1 MVFKMEAALLQQP
14 QWNMNAMMADNEE
27 VDSDEAV
34 SDDEGIEGF
43 NGSENG
49 SAVTTAGET
58 SGPRPLSVPEMDK
71 LQLLHAEPRIDS
83 YRFSMANLEESQD
96 GELDA
101 ILKELCALGSQFDQE
116 LKVEDAPRPANNK
129 SSAGPMDALK
139 KAVSSNNDQNEHVT
153 KTTHSKSNF
162 NGCQVNNN
170 NKMRLDLTPDATDST
185 NRTDSGMRTE
195 SPDNDS
201 AFSDNISM
209 LSSESSA
216 SSGASAA
223 RTDASSKS
231 SASNASSTGSSTI
244 VAADEA
250 ARLKAE
256 KIRLALEK
264 MREANVKK
272 LYIKAF
278 TTDGSTK
285 SLLVDEK
292 MAVGSVTRMLSDKNH
307 VRMEPKWVLVEHL
320 PDLYMERVYEDHE
333 MLVDQLMLWT
343 RDSRNTL
350 LFVERPEKYSLFSRP
365 EDYLLSFNSSS
376 ERDRH
381 LDDDGRLALLEEF
394 FSGTGGN
401 GVGVPEIEGPLYLK
415 AEGKKAWKR
424 FYFVLRA
431 SGIYYS
437 PKGKSSSKS
446 SKDLVCL
453 ATFDVNQVYT
463 SVSWRKK
470 FKAPTEFGFAIKHPK
485 LQSRSSK
492 FIKYLC
498 AEDERTMARW
508 VMGIRIAKHGRALM
522 DNYRALVEE
531 LAQEDLDQLANARS
545 FSLASMTLG
554 GATPTTAPVSESI
567 TDENETPVN
576 TLERG
581 GVLGFHTSRP
591 LSRQDSLKSRA
602 SNSSSSGCLSE
613 RSSNGTATPTFE
625 NAFDSDFPMGT
636 IKRKPSMTPKLPLTS
651 TTRLL
656 VKELEDTVDGQAAM
670 EARNTLRQSFR
681 KSLNEEVNTIRRKT
695 SAASNSQAV
704 AAASCVVLESS
715 RPIIHELN
723 DSQDVDSLPLPPP
736 PTFSSPDDGI
746 SCDSDLLPPPPPEAF
761 DQVDCGSSFPLP
773 PAELLDSSY
782 LPYQHSMSPRILR
795 SKPPS
800 PTPPPPPIVPGT
812 LKPCLK
818 SSSCAPTVP
827 PKPAI
832 ISSISKRE
840 SAGCQAIYANSAKS
854 VMPTPPPPPPTQSP
868 SKKNRRITFDERVAC
883 SPSPPL
889 TDSPPKPPKP
899 PVMPKRVDPLRSSMK
914 QQPIP
919 QKLTAPGCTVT
930 PPREFLKDLQRVMQK
945 KWQVAQKC
953 KDDTEVT
960 PHSVLGFRDQPPP
973 IAPVPAAYKENS
985 VRAWVAEHYGSGS
998 DVISSDNSMGFYENV
1013 FVPSSSAATISALP
1027 GEEYQNCVEL
1037 RDREY
1042 THPYLPVHPNH
1053 THSPRMS
1060 SASTATTVSAA
1071 SAKRLPPPPPK
1082 RSETTHLSTRIH

>member
-1 MVFKMEAALLQQP
+1 
-14 QWNMNAMMADNEE
+14 
-27 VDSDEAV
+27 
-34 SDDEGIEGF
+34 
-43 NGSENG
+43 
-49 SAVTTAGET
+49 
-58 SGPRPLSVPEMDK
+58 
-71 LQLLHAEPRIDS
+71 
-83 YRFSMANLEESQD
+83 
-96 GELDA
+96 
-101 ILKELCALGSQFDQE
+101 
-116 LKVEDAPRPANNK
+116 
-129 SSAGPMDALK
+129 
-139 KAVSSNNDQNEHVT
+139 
-153 KTTHSKSNF
+153 
-162 NGCQVNNN
+162 
-170 NKMRLDLTPDATDST
+170 
-185 NRTDSGMRTE
+185 
-195 SPDNDS
+195 
-201 AFSDNISM
+201 M

-223 RTDASSKS
+223 RTDASTKS
-231 SASNASSTGSSTI
+231 STSNTSSTGSSTI

-278 TTDGSTK
+278 TSDGSTK

-292 MAVGSVTRMLSDKNH
+292 MTVGNVTRMLSDKNH

-320 PDLYMERVYEDHE
+320 PDMYMERVYEDNE

-350 LFVERPEKYSLFSRP
+350 LFVERPDKYSIFSRP
-365 EDYLLSFNSSS
+365 EDYLLSFKSSS
-376 ERDRH
+376 EKDRH
-381 LDDDGRLALLEEF
+381 LDDDGRSALIEEF
-394 FSGTGGN
+394 FSSTGGN

-463 SVSWRKK
+463 GVSWRKK
-470 FKAPTEFGFAIKHPK
+470 FKAPTDYGFAIKHPK

-492 FIKYLC
+492 YIKYLC
-498 AEDERTMARW
+498 AEDETTLARW
-508 VMGIRIAKHGRALM
+508 VMGIRIAKHGRALL

-531 LAQEDLDQLANARS
+531 LAQDDLDQLANARS
-545 FSLASMTLG
+545 FSLASVSLT
-554 GATPTTAPVSESI
+554 GATTTTANVADSL

-581 GVLGFHTSRP
+581 ISGFNTSRP

-670 EARNTLRQSFR
+670 EARNTIRQSFR

-695 SAASNSQAV
+695 NAASNIQTAPV
-704 AAASCVVLESS
+704 SCVIDSS
-715 RPIIHELN
+715 RSIIHEMS

-736 PTFSSPDDGI
+736 PTFSSADDGI
-746 SCDSDLLPPPPPEAF
+746 SCDPDSLPPPPPEAF
-761 DQVDCGSSFPLP
+761 DQEDSGIFPLP
-773 PAELLDSSY
+773 PADLLASNASY
-782 LPYQHSMSPRILR
+782 LPYQQSMSPRILK

-800 PTPPPPPIVPGT
+800 PTPAPPSVPGT

-818 SSSCAPTVP
+818 TSSLAPNIP
-827 PKPAI
+827 PKPLI
-832 ISSISKRE
+832 PISKRE
-840 SAGCQAIYANSAKS
+840 SVINQAIYANSGKS
-854 VMPTPPPPPPTQSP
+854 VMLAPPPPPPMQSP
-868 SKKNRRITFDERVAC
+868 SKKNRRITFDEHVAC
-883 SPSPPL
+883 SPSPPPMN
-889 TDSPPKPPKP
+889 SPPKPPRP
-899 PVMPKRVDPLRSSMK
+899 PILPKRVDPLRSSLK

-1013 FVPSSSAATISALP
+1013 FVPTAVTSAAP
-1027 GEEYQNCVEL
+1027 GEEYHNTVEL
-1037 RDREY
+1037 REY
-1042 THPYLPVHPNH
+1042 THPYLPVHQ
-1053 THSPRMS
+1053 THSARMS
-1060 SASTATTVSAA
+1060 SASTGTSVSAA
-1071 SAKRLPPPPPK
+1071 SSKRLPPPPPK

>member
-1 MVFKMEAALLQQP
+1 
-14 QWNMNAMMADNEE
+14 
-27 VDSDEAV
+27 
-34 SDDEGIEGF
+34 
-43 NGSENG
+43 
-49 SAVTTAGET
+49 
-58 SGPRPLSVPEMDK
+58 
-71 LQLLHAEPRIDS
+71 
-83 YRFSMANLEESQD
+83 
-96 GELDA
+96 
-101 ILKELCALGSQFDQE
+101 
-116 LKVEDAPRPANNK
+116 
-129 SSAGPMDALK
+129 
-139 KAVSSNNDQNEHVT
+139 
-153 KTTHSKSNF
+153 
-162 NGCQVNNN
+162 
-170 NKMRLDLTPDATDST
+170 
-185 NRTDSGMRTE
+185 MRTE

-498 AEDERTMARW
+498 AED
-508 VMGIRIAKHGRALM
+508 
-522 DNYRALVEE
+522 
-531 LAQEDLDQLANARS
+531 
-545 FSLASMTLG
+545 
-554 GATPTTAPVSESI
+554 
-567 TDENETPVN
+567 
-576 TLERG
+576 
-581 GVLGFHTSRP
+581 
-591 LSRQDSLKSRA
+591 
-602 SNSSSSGCLSE
+602 
-613 RSSNGTATPTFE
+613 
-625 NAFDSDFPMGT
+625 
-636 IKRKPSMTPKLPLTS
+636 
-651 TTRLL
+651 
-656 VKELEDTVDGQAAM
+656 
-670 EARNTLRQSFR
+670 
-681 KSLNEEVNTIRRKT
+681 
-695 SAASNSQAV
+695 
-704 AAASCVVLESS
+704 
-715 RPIIHELN
+715 
-723 DSQDVDSLPLPPP
+723 
-736 PTFSSPDDGI
+736 
-746 SCDSDLLPPPPPEAF
+746 
-761 DQVDCGSSFPLP
+761 
-773 PAELLDSSY
+773 
-782 LPYQHSMSPRILR
+782 
-795 SKPPS
+795 
-800 PTPPPPPIVPGT
+800 
-812 LKPCLK
+812 
-818 SSSCAPTVP
+818 
-827 PKPAI
+827 
-832 ISSISKRE
+832 
-840 SAGCQAIYANSAKS
+840 
-854 VMPTPPPPPPTQSP
+854 
-868 SKKNRRITFDERVAC
+868 
-883 SPSPPL
+883 
-889 TDSPPKPPKP
+889 
-899 PVMPKRVDPLRSSMK
+899 
-914 QQPIP
+914 
-919 QKLTAPGCTVT
+919 
-930 PPREFLKDLQRVMQK
+930 
-945 KWQVAQKC
+945 
-953 KDDTEVT
+953 
-960 PHSVLGFRDQPPP
+960 
-973 IAPVPAAYKENS
+973 
-985 VRAWVAEHYGSGS
+985 
-998 DVISSDNSMGFYENV
+998 
-1013 FVPSSSAATISALP
+1013 
-1027 GEEYQNCVEL
+1027 
-1037 RDREY
+1037 
-1042 THPYLPVHPNH
+1042 
-1053 THSPRMS
+1053 
-1060 SASTATTVSAA
+1060 
-1071 SAKRLPPPPPK
+1071 
-1082 RSETTHLSTRIH
+1082 

>member
-1 MVFKMEAALLQQP
+1 MSDFYEEACYLSNSEAEPDSETEDAVVKPAAKAELAWDDPQALLNT
-14 QWNMNAMMADNEE
+14 WLGELDNLNM
-27 VDSDEAV
+27 
-34 SDDEGIEGF
+34 GL
-43 NGSENG
+43 ENG
-49 SAVTTAGET
+49 STVAAAGGT
-58 SGPRPLSVPEMDK
+58 PGPRQLTVPDVDK
-71 LQLLHAEPRIDS
+71 LQLLHEPRIDS

-116 LKVEDAPRPANNK
+116 LKDDDVQRSTTIRSSGPA
-129 SSAGPMDALK
+129 DTLK
-139 KAVSSNNDQNEHVT
+139 KITNSNNDQNEQLT
-153 KTTHSKSNF
+153 KTTHTRSNSG
-162 NGCQVNNN
+162 GCQANI
-170 NKMRLDLTPDATDST
+170 KMRLDLTPDTTDST
-185 NRTDSGMRTE
+185 SRTDSGMRTE

-223 RTDASSKS
+223 RTDASTKS
-231 SASNASSTGSSTI
+231 SASNASST
-244 VAADEA
+244 A

-278 TTDGSTK
+278 TSDGSTK

-292 MAVGSVTRMLSDKNH
+292 MTVGNVTRMLSDKNH

-320 PDLYMERVYEDHE
+320 PDMYMERVYEDHE

-350 LFVERPEKYSLFSRP
+350 LFVERPDKYSIFSRP

-376 ERDRH
+376 EKDRH
-381 LDDDGRLALLEEF
+381 LDDDGRSALIEEF

-463 SVSWRKK
+463 GVSWRKK
-470 FKAPTEFGFAIKHPK
+470 FKSPTDFGFAIKHPK

-492 FIKYLC
+492 YIKYLC
-498 AEDERTMARW
+498 AEDEKTLARW
-508 VMGIRIAKHGRALM
+508 VMGIRIAKHGRALL
-522 DNYRALVEE
+522 DNYRSLVEE

-545 FSLASMTLG
+545 FSLASVSLG
-554 GATPTTAPVSESI
+554 GVTTTTPAVGESV

-581 GVLGFHTSRP
+581 MVGFNTSRP

-656 VKELEDTVDGQAAM
+656 VKELEDTVDGPSAM
-670 EARNTLRQSFR
+670 EARNTLRQSCR
-681 KSLNEEVNTIRRKT
+681 KSLNEEVNTIRRK
-695 SAASNSQAV
+695 SNAASTIQTAPISCAV
-704 AAASCVVLESS
+704 DPSRSVV
-715 RPIIHELN
+715 HEMN

-746 SCDSDLLPPPPPEAF
+746 SCDADLLPPPPPEAF
-761 DQVDCGSSFPLP
+761 NQTDCGSFPLP
-773 PAELLDSSY
+773 PAELLASNESSF
-782 LPYQHSMSPRILR
+782 LPYQQSMSPRILK

-800 PTPPPPPIVPGT
+800 PTPPPPSVPGT

-818 SSSCAPTVP
+818 SSSLAPNVP
-827 PKPAI
+827 PKPLI
-832 ISSISKRE
+832 PISKRE
-840 SAGCQAIYANSAKS
+840 SVNNQAIYANSGKS
-854 VMPTPPPPPPTQSP
+854 VMPAPPPPPPTQSP
-868 SKKNRRITFDERVAC
+868 SKKNRRITFDEHVAC
-883 SPSPPL
+883 SPSPSL
-889 TDSPPKPPKP
+889 MNSPPKPPRP
-899 PVMPKRVDPLRSSMK
+899 PVLPKRVDPLRSSLK

-998 DVISSDNSMGFYENV
+998 DVSSSDNSMGFYENV
-1013 FVPSSSAATISALP
+1013 FVPSSSTVATSAAP
-1027 GEEYQNCVEL
+1027 GDEYRNTVEL
-1037 RDREY
+1037 REY
-1042 THPYLPVHPNH
+1042 THPYLPVHANH
-1053 THSPRMS
+1053 AHSARMS
-1060 SASTATTVSAA
+1060 SASTGTSVSTTS
-1071 SAKRLPPPPPK
+1071 SKRLPPPPPK

>member
-1 MVFKMEAALLQQP
+1 
-14 QWNMNAMMADNEE
+14 
-27 VDSDEAV
+27 
-34 SDDEGIEGF
+34 
-43 NGSENG
+43 
-49 SAVTTAGET
+49 
-58 SGPRPLSVPEMDK
+58 
-71 LQLLHAEPRIDS
+71 
-83 YRFSMANLEESQD
+83 
-96 GELDA
+96 
-101 ILKELCALGSQFDQE
+101 
-116 LKVEDAPRPANNK
+116 
-129 SSAGPMDALK
+129 
-139 KAVSSNNDQNEHVT
+139 
-153 KTTHSKSNF
+153 
-162 NGCQVNNN
+162 
-170 NKMRLDLTPDATDST
+170 
-185 NRTDSGMRTE
+185 MRTE

-231 SASNASSTGSSTI
+231 STSNASSTGSSTI

-292 MAVGSVTRMLSDKNH
+292 MTVGNVTRMLSDKNH

-320 PDLYMERVYEDHE
+320 PDLYMERVYEDNE

-350 LFVERPEKYSLFSRP
+350 LFVERPDKYSLFSRP

-376 ERDRH
+376 EKDRH
-381 LDDDGRLALLEEF
+381 LDDDGRSALLEEF

-437 PKGKSSSKS
+437 PKGRSSSKS

-508 VMGIRIAKHGRALM
+508 VMGIRIAKHGRILM

-554 GATPTTAPVSESI
+554 GVTSTATLVSESSL

-581 GVLGFHTSRP
+581 GVPGFHTSRP

-613 RSSNGTATPTFE
+613 RSSNGAATPTFE

-695 SAASNSQAV
+695 SVASKGPNASV
-704 AAASCVVLESS
+704 SCVLDSS
-715 RPIIHELN
+715 RPIIHEMN

-761 DQVDCGSSFPLP
+761 DQVDSGSFPLP
-773 PAELLDSSY
+773 PVELLASNSSY

-800 PTPPPPPIVPGT
+800 PTHQPPIVPGT

-818 SSSCAPTVP
+818 SCLCAPTVP
-827 PKPAI
+827 PKPVL
-832 ISSISKRE
+832 ISSSKRE
-840 SAGCQAIYANSAKS
+840 SASSQAIYANSAKS
-854 VMPTPPPPPPTQSP
+854 VMPTPPPLPSTQSP

-883 SPSPPL
+883 SSSPPL
-889 TDSPPKPPKP
+889 TDSPQKPPKP
-899 PVMPKRVDPLRSSMK
+899 PVLPKRVDPLRSSMK

-1013 FVPSSSAATISALP
+1013 FVPSSTTATISALP

-1037 RDREY
+1037 REY
-1042 THPYLPVHPNH
+1042 THPYLPVHHNH
-1053 THSPRMS
+1053 THSARIS
-1060 SASTATTVSAA
+1060 SASTGTTVSAG

>member
-1 MVFKMEAALLQQP
+1 
-14 QWNMNAMMADNEE
+14 
-27 VDSDEAV
+27 
-34 SDDEGIEGF
+34 
-43 NGSENG
+43 
-49 SAVTTAGET
+49 
-58 SGPRPLSVPEMDK
+58 
-71 LQLLHAEPRIDS
+71 
-83 YRFSMANLEESQD
+83 
-96 GELDA
+96 
-101 ILKELCALGSQFDQE
+101 
-116 LKVEDAPRPANNK
+116 
-129 SSAGPMDALK
+129 
-139 KAVSSNNDQNEHVT
+139 
-153 KTTHSKSNF
+153 
-162 NGCQVNNN
+162 
-170 NKMRLDLTPDATDST
+170 
-185 NRTDSGMRTE
+185 MRTE

-231 SASNASSTGSSTI
+231 SASNASSTGSSTV

-278 TTDGSTK
+278 TMDGSTK

-292 MAVGSVTRMLSDKNH
+292 MTVGHVTRLLSEKNH

-320 PDLYMERVYEDHE
+320 PELYMERVYEDNE

-350 LFVERPEKYSLFSRP
+350 LFVERPDKYNLFSRP
-365 EDYLLSFNSSS
+365 EDYLLSVSSS
-376 ERDRH
+376 EKDRH
-381 LDDDGRLALLEEF
+381 LDDDARHALLEEF

-437 PKGKSSSKS
+437 PKGKSTSKS

-463 SVSWRKK
+463 GVNWRKK
-470 FKAPTEFGFAIKHPK
+470 FKAPTDFGLAIKHPK

-545 FSLASMTLG
+545 FSLASMTMG
-554 GATPTTAPVSESI
+554 GSTTPTVTVSESL
-567 TDENETPVN
+567 TDETETPVN

-581 GVLGFHTSRP
+581 VTGFGSCTTRP

-613 RSSNGTATPTFE
+613 RSSTGTATPTFE

-636 IKRKPSMTPKLPLTS
+636 IKRKPSMTPKLPLTT

-681 KSLNEEVNTIRRKT
+681 KSLNEEVSTIRRKT
-695 SAASNSQAV
+695 SNGSVTSHSSVSTIISSNIQDCPGPA
-704 AAASCVVLESS
+704 
-715 RPIIHELN
+715 PIQEMDDL
-723 DSQDVDSLPLPPP
+723 QDVDSLPLPPP
-736 PTFSSPDDGI
+736 PTFNSPDDGI
-746 SCDSDLLPPPPPEAF
+746 GCDSDLLPPPPPEAF
-761 DQVDCGSSFPLP
+761 DQVDSGSFPLP
-773 PAELLDSSY
+773 PDELIGVSCEQHR
-782 LPYQHSMSPRILR
+782 PFEHSMSPRMLR

-800 PTPPPPPIVPGT
+800 PTPQPPVVPAT

-818 SSSCAPTVP
+818 SSICAPTVP
-827 PKPAI
+827 PKPALMATC
-832 ISSISKRE
+832 KRE
-840 SAGCQAIYANSAKS
+840 SINNQAIYANSAKS
-854 VMPTPPPPPPTQSP
+854 NMPAPPPLPSTQSP

-883 SPSPPL
+883 SPSPPPMN
-889 TDSPPKPPKP
+889 SPPKPPKP
-899 PVMPKRVDPLRSSMK
+899 PTPPKRVDPLRSSLK
-914 QQPIP
+914 QPIP

-998 DVISSDNSMGFYENV
+998 DVISSDNNSMGFYENV
-1013 FVPSSSAATISALP
+1013 FVPSSSTAITGTSGSP
-1027 GEEYQNCVEL
+1027 GDETYQNCVEL
-1037 RDREY
+1037 RREY
-1042 THPYLPVHPNH
+1042 THPYLPAHQSH
-1053 THSPRMS
+1053 TLSARMS
-1060 SASTATTVSAA
+1060 SASTATSVSTG
-1071 SAKRLPPPPPK
+1071 SSKRLPPPPPK

>member
-1 MVFKMEAALLQQP
+1 MT
-14 QWNMNAMMADNEE
+14 
-27 VDSDEAV
+27 V
-34 SDDEGIEGF
+34 S
-43 NGSENG
+43 
-49 SAVTTAGET
+49 A
-58 SGPRPLSVPEMDK
+58 
-71 LQLLHAEPRIDS
+71 
-83 YRFSMANLEESQD
+83 
-96 GELDA
+96 
-101 ILKELCALGSQFDQE
+101 
-116 LKVEDAPRPANNK
+116 
-129 SSAGPMDALK
+129 
-139 KAVSSNNDQNEHVT
+139 DQNEHVT
-153 KTTHSKSNF
+153 KTTHARSNSG
-162 NGCQVNNN
+162 GCHAT
-170 NKMRLDLTPDATDST
+170 NKLRIDLTPDSTDST
-185 NRTDSGMRTE
+185 NRTDSGEYLISDERKGEAISWRFLLSTGMRTE

-231 SASNASSTGSSTI
+231 SGSNASSTGSSTV

-292 MAVGSVTRMLSDKNH
+292 MTVGQVTRMLSDKNH

-320 PDLYMERVYEDHE
+320 TELYMERVYEDNE

-350 LFVERPEKYSLFSRP
+350 LFVERPDKYSLFSRP
-365 EDYLLSFNSSS
+365 EDYLLSVTSS
-376 ERDRH
+376 EKDRH
-381 LDDDGRLALLEEF
+381 LDDDARSALLEEF
-394 FSGTGGN
+394 FSGSGGT

-431 SGIYYS
+431 SGIYYC

-463 SVSWRKK
+463 AVSWRKK
-470 FKAPTEFGFAIKHPK
+470 FKAPTDFGFAIKHPK

-498 AEDERTMARW
+498 AEDEQTLARW
-508 VMGIRIAKHGRALM
+508 IMGIRIAKHGRALM

-545 FSLASMTLG
+545 FSLASMNLG
-554 GATPTTAPVSESI
+554 GATTPTTSAPDSP

-581 GVLGFHTSRP
+581 ISGVFTTRP

-656 VKELEDTVDGQAAM
+656 VKELEDTVDGQATVD
-670 EARNTLRQSFR
+670 ARNTLRQSFR

-695 SAASNSQAV
+695 SAASSV
-704 AAASCVVLESS
+704 HSSGSSIIEST
-715 RPIIHELN
+715 PVIHEMG

-746 SCDSDLLPPPPPEAF
+746 GCDSDLLPPPPPEAF
-761 DQVDCGSSFPLP
+761 DQVDCASPTFPLP
-773 PAELLDSSY
+773 PTDLLSSF
-782 LPYQHSMSPRILR
+782 QHSMSPRILR
-795 SKPPS
+795 TKPPS
-800 PTPPPPPIVPGT
+800 PTRAPPSVPGT

-818 SSSCAPTVP
+818 SSAPTVP
-827 PKPAI
+827 PKPSVI
-832 ISSISKRE
+832 PVSRRDSVSN
-840 SAGCQAIYANSAKS
+840 QAIYANSA
-854 VMPTPPPPPPTQSP
+854 MPAPPPLPATQSP
-868 SKKNRRITFDERVAC
+868 IKKTRRITFDERVAC
-883 SPSPPL
+883 SPSPPPMN
-889 TDSPPKPPKP
+889 SPPKPPKP
-899 PVMPKRVDPLRSSMK
+899 PTPPKRVDPLRSSLK
-914 QQPIP
+914 QPIP

-985 VRAWVAEHYGSGS
+985 VRAWVAEHYGSS
-998 DVISSDNSMGFYENV
+998 TDVIPSDNSMGFYENV
-1013 FVPSSSAATISALP
+1013 FVPSSSTAVTTAATP
-1027 GEEYQNCVEL
+1027 GDEYQNCVEL
-1037 RDREY
+1037 RREY
-1042 THPYLPVHPNH
+1042 THPYLPAHQSH
-1053 THSPRMS
+1053 TLSARMS
-1060 SASTATTVSAA
+1060 SASTGTTLSAG
-1071 SAKRLPPPPPK
+1071 SGKRLPPPPPK